1 MKILVPNHFPL
12 EGSGSGIY
20 TQNVARELVRLGHE
34 VAVIAPDTEPIEGFP
49 FEVETILFSETGGDG
64 GRVPF
69 NFPCFTTHPK
79 SNTTFYEL
87 DSGQIELYV
96 KAYQDATDRLVE
108 RVRPDIIHCQHC
120 WVTPYCA
127 SRTGLPY
134 LATAH
139 GTDQMGYKQD
149 ERYRPLVDE
158 GIAGATRIIAVSSQV
173 QGDIDSLYA
182 LPEGKSTILLN
193 GFSTDIFS
201 PLDVSVSDLVA
212 EFGLPAGTERIISF
226 VGKLTD
232 FKGVDVLI
240 DAAASY
246 EKVLPGVTTVI
257 VGFGQLDGE
266 LRERAARH
274 GLERMVFL
282 GHQDQPTVARIYS
295 GASVSVVP
303 SRIEPFGLVAIE
315 AMACGTPVV
324 ATDAGGLPDFVHD
337 EVGGLV
343 EMENP
348 EALAARIIE
357 EVRGETKL
365 TKGRHAAEYARAGFS
380 WTGVAGKMVA
390 LYEEILGRS

>member
-49 FEVETILFSETGGDG
+49 FEVETILFSEAGGNG

-87 DSGQIELYV
+87 DSGQIESYV

-108 RVRPDIIHCQHC
+108 RMRPDIIHCQHC

-158 GIAGATRIIAVSSQV
+158 GIAGAARIIAVSSQV

-182 LPEGKSTILLN
+182 LPAGKSTILLN

-212 EFGLPAGTERIISF
+212 EFGLPADTERIISF

-240 DAAASY
+240 DAAARY
-246 EKVLPGVTTVI
+246 ERELPGVTTVI

-274 GLERMVFL
+274 GLERLIFL
-282 GHQDQPTVARIYS
+282 GHQDQRTVARIYS
-295 GASVSVVP
+295 AASVSVVP

-348 EALAARIIE
+348 EALAARIAL